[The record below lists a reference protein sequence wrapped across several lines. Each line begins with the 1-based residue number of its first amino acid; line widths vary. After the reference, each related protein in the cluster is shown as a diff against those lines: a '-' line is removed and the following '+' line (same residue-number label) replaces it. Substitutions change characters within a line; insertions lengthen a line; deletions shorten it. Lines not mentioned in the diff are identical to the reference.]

1 MPINPTL
8 VYNTTATN
16 NVSSTLKGSL
26 EPDSFGFVA
35 VNHSSTKLG
44 TSSTVKLAVEG
55 SYNGG
60 TDWFVIETLL
70 PTDVDYQ
77 NQTGDVPSWF
87 RVIPVVPDMR
97 VRIVNGGG
105 LTYKIWIA
113 E

>member
-16 NVSSTLKGSL
+16 NVSSTLTGSL

-35 VNHSSTKLG
+35 VNHSSAKLG

>member
-26 EPDSFGFVA
+26 EPDAFGFVA
-35 VNHSSTKLG
+35 VNHSSTKLA
-44 TSSTVKLAVEG
+44 TTSTVKVAVEG
-55 SYNGG
+55 SYDGG
-60 TDWFVIETLL
+60 TTWFVIETMA
-70 PTDVDYQ
+70 PTDSDYV
-77 NQTGDVPSWF
+77 NTTGDVPSWF

>member
-16 NVSSTLKGSL
+16 NVTDVLKASL
-26 EPDSFGFVA
+26 EPDSFGFIA
-35 VNHSSTKLG
+35 VTHSSTKLT
-44 TSSTVKLAVEG
+44 TSSTVKVALEG
-55 SYNGG
+55 SYNSGA
-60 TDWFVIETLL
+60 DWFAIETMA
-70 PTDVDYQ
+70 PTDADYV
-77 NQTGDVPSWF
+77 NTTGDVPSWF
-87 RVIPVVPDMR
+87 RVVPVVPDMR

>member
-16 NVSSTLKGSL
+16 NVSDVIKGSL
-26 EPDSFGFVA
+26 EPDAFGFIAVA
-35 VNHSSTKLG
+35 HSSTKLAA
-44 TSSTVKLAVEG
+44 SSTVRVAVEG

-60 TDWFVIETLL
+60 TDWFAIETLS
-70 PTDVDYQ
+70 PADTDYSAT
-77 NQTGDVPSWF
+77 TGDVPSWF

-105 LTYKIWIA
+105 LTYKIWIS

>member
-1 MPINPTL
+1 MPMNPTL
-8 VYNTTATN
+8 VYNAAATN
-16 NVSSTLKGSL
+16 NVSSTINGTL

-35 VNHSSTKLG
+35 VTHSGAKLA

-55 SYNGG
+55 SYND

-87 RVIPVVPDMR
+87 RVIPVTPFLR
-97 VRIVNGGG
+97 VRIANGGG
-105 LTYKIWIA
+105 LTYKVWIS